1 MRFNFCQNFSTVK
14 INACPQIFLFFEAC
28 NPPGGVDGMDN
39 NITSHIHSRVARTL
53 GSLFS
58 VLSSGFE

>member
-1 MRFNFCQNFSTVK
+1 MPANRVVV
-14 INACPQIFLFFEAC
+14 FLEAC